1 MPEEPSS
8 PREERSDQDLLD
20 EIFSRLP
27 MTEGSFVDFLSAVL
41 LSAAVVASAFSA
53 WQASLW
59 SGEQATLFA
68 EASTARLQSNRETG
82 IALTRLNYDAGT
94 FVDAAIAVTVDN
106 QEALDLFRERLFRDQ
121 FNVFVDEWLEL
132 DPLNNPDAP
141 KTPFELDGVTD
152 SYFAETIRWDE
163 IANDTFNE
171 GKEAN
176 RNNDNWVL
184 ATVLFAGVLFF
195 AGISTKF
202 KSARIRAL
210 SVAFATIVLVAA
222 GVWILSMPRLI
233 EV

>member
-1 MPEEPSS
+1 MDEDAPPPPKEVQ
-8 PREERSDQDLLD
+8 DQDLLD

-27 MTEGSFVDFLSAVL
+27 VNEGSFVDFLSAVL

-68 EASTARLQSNRETG
+68 EASTARLGANREL
-82 IALTRLNYDAGT
+82 AASLTRLDIDVIT
-94 FVDAAIAVTVDN
+94 FVDAAIAFTQGD
-106 QEALDLFRERLFRDQ
+106 QEVIDLFEERLFRDQ
-121 FNVFVDEWLEL
+121 FKPVLDEWREL
-132 DPLNNPDAP
+132 DPLSDPDAP
-141 KTPFELDGVTD
+141 ATPFGIEGVID
-152 SYFAETIRWDE
+152 SYFVESFALEET
-163 IANDTFNE
+163 ANEKFNE

-210 SVAFATIVLVAA
+210 SVSFAAIVLVAA
-222 GVWILSMPRLI
+222 GVWLLSMPRLI

>member
-1 MPEEPSS
+1 ME
-8 PREERSDQDLLD
+8 L
-20 EIFSRLP
+20 
-27 MTEGSFVDFLSAVL
+27 A
-41 LSAAVVASAFSA
+41 
-53 WQASLW
+53 
-59 SGEQATLFA
+59 
-68 EASTARLQSNRETG
+68 
-82 IALTRLNYDAGT
+82 IALTSISYDAGT

-152 SYFAETIRWDE
+152 SYFAESIRWDE

-210 SVAFATIVLVAA
+210 SVSFAAIVLVAA
-222 GVWILSMPRLI
+222 GVWLISIPRLI

>member
-1 MPEEPSS
+1 MAEDAPPPPKEV
-8 PREERSDQDLLD
+8 RDQDLLD
-20 EIFSRLP
+20 EIVSRLP

-41 LSAAVVASAFSA
+41 LSAAVVASALSA

-68 EASTARLQSNRETG
+68 EASTARLQSNREMA
-82 IALTRLNYDAGT
+82 IALTRLGYDAGT

-121 FNVFVDEWLEL
+121 FNVLVDEWLEL

-152 SYFAETIRWDE
+152 SYFAESIRSDE
-163 IANDTFNE
+163 IANDKFNV

-184 ATVLFAGVLFF
+184 ATVMFAGVLFF

-210 SVAFATIVLVAA
+210 SVAFATFVLVAG
-222 GVWILSMPRLI
+222 GVWLVSMPRLI

>member
-1 MPEEPSS
+1 MLEEPSS
-8 PREERSDQDLLD
+8 PREERSGQDVLD

-27 MTEGSFVDFLSAVL
+27 ITEGSLVDFLSAVL

-68 EASTARLQSNRETG
+68 EASTARIESNREMG
-82 IALTRLNYDAGT
+82 IALTKLSYDAGT
-94 FVDAAIAVTVDN
+94 FVDAATALTEGN
-106 QEALDLFRERLFRDQ
+106 LGTLDLFNERLFRDQ
-121 FNVFVDEWLEL
+121 FKVFIDEWLEL

-141 KTPFELDGVTD
+141 NTPFELDGVTA
-152 SYFAETIRWDE
+152 SYFAESMRWDE
-163 IANDTFNE
+163 IANDKFNV

-202 KSARIRAL
+202 KSARVRAL
-210 SVAFATIVLVAA
+210 SVAFAAIVLVGA
-222 GVWILSMPRLI
+222 GVWLLSMPRLI

>member
-1 MPEEPSS
+1 MAEDAPPPPKEV
-8 PREERSDQDLLD
+8 RDQDLLD
-20 EIFSRLP
+20 EIVSRLP

-68 EASTARLQSNRETG
+68 EASTARIESNRELA
-82 IALTRLNYDAGT
+82 IALTRLDIDVVT
-94 FVDAAIAVTVDN
+94 FVDDAIAFTQGDQDVV
-106 QEALDLFRERLFRDQ
+106 DLFEERLFRDE
-121 FNVFVDEWLEL
+121 FKSILDKWREL
-132 DPLNNPDAP
+132 DPVNNPDAP
-141 KTPFELDGVTD
+141 PTPFGMEGVIE
-152 SYFAETIRWDE
+152 SYFVESFALEE
-163 IANDTFNE
+163 AANEKFNV

-184 ATVLFAGVLFF
+184 ATVMFAGVLFF

-210 SVAFATIVLVAA
+210 SVAFATIVLVAG
-222 GVWILSMPRLI
+222 GVWLLSMPRLI